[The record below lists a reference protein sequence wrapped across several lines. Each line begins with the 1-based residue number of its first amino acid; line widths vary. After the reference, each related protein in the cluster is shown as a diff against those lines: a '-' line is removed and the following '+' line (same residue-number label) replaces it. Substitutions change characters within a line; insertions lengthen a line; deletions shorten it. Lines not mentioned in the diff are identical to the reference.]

1 MSEQQGLMDIRLTLV
16 LCEQSS
22 PMLAWFISVM
32 LKQTWAEPGLTFGLI
47 TSQ

>member
-1 MSEQQGLMDIRLTLV
+1 MVLLTAVCGGYEYASEQQGLKDIGLTLV

-32 LKQTWAEPGLTFGLI
+32 L
-47 TSQ
+47 